1 MNGAAWGDFVRFL
14 HVEKAFGE
22 KRVYSDLTLSVRRGE
37 VLTLLGGSGSGKS
50 VALKLLIGL
59 LPADA
64 GSIEIDG
71 LDVARFSEE
80 EFLPIRRRISM
91 LFQSS
96 ALFDSLSVGENI
108 AYPLQILGGFAPGEV
123 RDRVAQRLE
132 MVGLPGTEDMMPSD
146 LSGGMRKRVGLARAI
161 VADPD
166 MILYDEPT
174 TGLDPVNTRRV
185 NELILSIQERLHVTS
200 LVVTHDLAS
209 AFMVSNRLAM
219 LFEGRIVANLTPEEF
234 RRTPERAV
242 QEFIRAMPPVGEMT
256 RDNPTS
262 RRGAS

>member
-1 MNGAAWGDFVRFL
+1 VSAAPAEEFVRFV
-14 HVEKAFGE
+14 HVEKSFGD
-22 KRVYSDLTLSVRRGE
+22 KRVYSDLTLDVRRGE

-64 GSIEIDG
+64 GRIEIDG
-71 LDVARFSEE
+71 TDVAGFSEE
-80 EFLPIRRRISM
+80 EFLPVRRRISM

-108 AYPLQILGGFAPGEV
+108 AYPLGILGGFGAKETA
-123 RDRVAQRLE
+123 DRVAERLE
-132 MVGLPGTEDMMPSD
+132 MVGLPGIEEMMPSD

-219 LFEGRIVANLTPEEF
+219 LFDGHIVANLPPQEF
-234 RRTPERAV
+234 GRSPERAI
-242 QEFIRAMPPVGEMT
+242 QEFIHAMPAVGE
-256 RDNPTS
+256 RPRGVPTAS
-262 RRGAS
+262 GATP